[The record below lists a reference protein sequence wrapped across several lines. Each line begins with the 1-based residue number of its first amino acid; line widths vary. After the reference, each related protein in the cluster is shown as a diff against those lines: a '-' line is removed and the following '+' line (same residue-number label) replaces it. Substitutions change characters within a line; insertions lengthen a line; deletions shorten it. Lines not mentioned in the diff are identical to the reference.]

1 LTEHPDILKV
11 KAIILSSG
19 VGSRLMP
26 QTKNLPKSLL
36 KINDKTI
43 LDIEMENLAACGIRD
58 IIITTGHKHDVM
70 ERYAT
75 AKYPSSN
82 ISLVRNE
89 RFDTTNYIYSIWLTR
104 DHVDDDIVILHG
116 DMVFEA
122 KLLERLL
129 NHPSENGAL
138 VNNVV
143 EPPEKDFKAVV
154 KNGFIKKIGVDLSG
168 QDAYFCAPIYK
179 FSKAGFS
186 RWLLEID
193 SFVKAGNVRCY
204 AEEAFNNIA
213 GKIQLKAV
221 YYGDEFCM
229 EIDTRRD
236 LDLAREYYRNLLC
249 ANS

>member
-1 LTEHPDILKV
+1 
-11 KAIILSSG
+11 
-19 VGSRLMP
+19 MP
-26 QTKNLPKSLL
+26 QTEKAPKSLL
-36 KINDKTI
+36 KINGKTI

-58 IIITTGHKHDVM
+58 IIITTGHKHDAL

-75 AKYPSSN
+75 AKYPGLN
-82 ISLVRNE
+82 ISFVRNE
-89 RFDTTNYIYSIWLTR
+89 KFDTTNYIYSIWLTR
-104 DHVDDDIVILHG
+104 AHADDDIVILHG
-116 DMVFEA
+116 DVVFEA

-154 KNGFIKKIGVDLSG
+154 KNGAIKKIGVDLFG
-168 QDAYFCAPIYK
+168 QDTYFCAPIYK

-213 GKIQLKAV
+213 GEIQLKAV

-229 EIDTRRD
+229 EIDTLQD
-236 LDLAREYYRNLLC
+236 LDLAKEYYRKTLC
-249 ANS
+249 MNSS